1 MLESQGELARF
12 VSEEGRKVTRHPPP
26 PITQT
31 FPWYRHTTIYITL
44 PNAVT
49 VSVIINNTP
58 INILMH
64 C

>member
-1 MLESQGELARF
+1 MLESQGELAKS
-12 VSEEGRKVTRHPPP
+12 VSKEGRKVTRHPPS

-31 FPWYRHTTIYITL
+31 FPWYRHTTVYTTL